1 MVKNWS
7 SIKRKL
13 LGFKLTD
20 GLVFKTIIYLLLIII
35 GFVYLYPILHM
46 LSYSFQSLADLLN
59 PMVNRIPTSLFLEN
73 YRDAFKTLDY
83 FKTLG
88 MSLLVTLLPAIIQTI
103 IASLVGYGFAKYE
116 FPFKKTLMGLLIATY
131 IIPPQVTM
139 IPKYVLFNDFNI
151 LGKIWSIIVP
161 ATFGQ
166 GLNSAIFVLIFY
178 QFYKMIP
185 SVLDEAAEIDGASNF
200 YKYFK
205 IAVPLSIPSFIT
217 TFLFSFV
224 WYWNETY
231 ISSLFLGESFKT
243 LQMRLANFVSEYN
256 SVIGGGNS
264 MYANEAIRMAATI
277 LIILPMLLVYFVLQ
291 RWFIEGIDK
300 AGITGE

>member
-185 SVLDEAAEIDGASNF
+185 SV
-200 YKYFK
+200 
-205 IAVPLSIPSFIT
+205 
-217 TFLFSFV
+217 
-224 WYWNETY
+224 
-231 ISSLFLGESFKT
+231 
-243 LQMRLANFVSEYN
+243 RSEERRVGKECRY
-256 SVIGGGNS
+256 
-264 MYANEAIRMAATI
+264 
-277 LIILPMLLVYFVLQ
+277 
-291 RWFIEGIDK
+291 RWWRCQLKKKE
-300 AGITGE
+300 

>member
-185 SVLDEAAEIDGASNF
+185 SVLDEAAEIDGASN
-200 YKYFK
+200 
-205 IAVPLSIPSFIT
+205 
-217 TFLFSFV
+217 
-224 WYWNETY
+224 
-231 ISSLFLGESFKT
+231 SLQIF
-243 LQMRLANFVSEYN
+243 
-256 SVIGGGNS
+256 
-264 MYANEAIRMAATI
+264 
-277 LIILPMLLVYFVLQ
+277 
-291 RWFIEGIDK
+291 
-300 AGITGE
+300 